1 MEHVTLNNGVAMP
14 ILGFGVFQIPDAA
27 QCEQV
32 VTDAL
37 AVSYQSIDT
46 ASAYLNEDAV
56 NNDCC
61 HGHRDKPLLRPP

>member
-27 QCEQV
+27 QCERGG

-37 AVSYQSIDT
+37 AVSYQSIDCVR
-46 ASAYLNEDAV
+46 LPQR
-56 NNDCC
+56 
-61 HGHRDKPLLRPP
+61 GRG

>member
-37 AVSYQSIDT
+37 AVSYQSIDCVR
-46 ASAYLNEDAV
+46 LPQR
-56 NNDCC
+56 
-61 HGHRDKPLLRPP
+61 GRG